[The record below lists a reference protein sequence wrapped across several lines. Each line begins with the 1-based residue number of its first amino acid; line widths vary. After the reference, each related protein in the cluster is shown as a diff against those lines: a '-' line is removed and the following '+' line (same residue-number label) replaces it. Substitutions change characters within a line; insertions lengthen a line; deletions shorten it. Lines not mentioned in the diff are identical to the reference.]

1 VFLSTNVW
9 RIDDSNVICLAGI
22 DREKIIEEACMSLL
36 KIDSLSKS
44 FGGLKAVWNVD
55 FTIEEGEIIG
65 LIGPNG
71 SGKTTTIN
79 LLTGCLKP
87 NSGTILFQ
95 ENNIAGL
102 PRYQICGRGISRTFQ
117 LVKPFLEFSV
127 LQNVMVGRMYGKES
141 VKSLKVAAEESK
153 LYLEKV
159 GLLDKADK
167 MAKDLTLMERKRVE
181 LARALA
187 AKPQLLL
194 LDELMAGLNHAEA
207 EDAMNLIRKLKK
219 EFNLTILMVEH
230 IVKAIVG
237 LSDRIVVLNMGQ
249 KIAEGLPQDV
259 IHNPEVIDVYLGK
272 PHA

>member
-1 VFLSTNVW
+1 
-9 RIDDSNVICLAGI
+9 
-22 DREKIIEEACMSLL
+22 MSVL
-36 KIDSLSKS
+36 KIDGLSKS

-55 FTIEEGEIIG
+55 FAIADGEIIG

-79 LLTGCLKP
+79 LLTGFLKP
-87 NSGTILFQ
+87 NSGTITFQ
-95 ENNIAGL
+95 GSNIAGL
-102 PRYQICGRGISRTFQ
+102 PRYQVCQRGIARTFQ
-117 LVKPFLEFSV
+117 LVKPFLEFTA
-127 LQNVMVGRMYGKES
+127 LQNVMVGRVYGRES
-141 VKSLKVAAEESK
+141 ARSLKAAAEESK
-153 LYLEKV
+153 QYLEKV
-159 GLLDKADK
+159 GLLEKANIL
-167 MAKDLTLMERKRVE
+167 AKDLTLMERKRVE

-194 LDELMAGLNHAEA
+194 LDELMAGLNHAET
-207 EDAMNLIRKLKK
+207 EDAMDLIRKVKE

-230 IVKAIVG
+230 IVKVIVG

-249 KIAEGLPQDV
+249 KIAEGLPQEV

>member
-1 VFLSTNVW
+1 
-9 RIDDSNVICLAGI
+9 
-22 DREKIIEEACMSLL
+22 
-36 KIDSLSKS
+36 
-44 FGGLKAVWNVD
+44 
-55 FTIEEGEIIG
+55 
-65 LIGPNG
+65 
-71 SGKTTTIN
+71 
-79 LLTGCLKP
+79 
-87 NSGTILFQ
+87 
-95 ENNIAGL
+95 
-102 PRYQICGRGISRTFQ
+102 
-117 LVKPFLEFSV
+117 
-127 LQNVMVGRMYGKES
+127 MVGRMYGKES
-141 VKSLKVAAEESK
+141 ANSLKVAAEESK
-153 LYLEKV
+153 QYLEKV

-167 MAKDLTLMERKRVE
+167 LAKDLTLMERKRVE

-249 KIAEGLPQDV
+249 KIAEGLPQEI